1 MSKFIISV
9 ENIYKKEYPIPEE
22 DIGAAV
28 KDTVKATIERMKCQP
43 YDGSAV
49 ANFYIRSAS
58 DPESENRRIG
68 SITLDGCE
76 ACTRPVRAPQ
86 CCDEDCNHCPCCDF
100 CDEDE
105 DEEIDEADNDPTDQ
119 ILSYLDII
127 FDQLEHIIDR
137 LEAVSVPSTKE

>member
-9 ENIYKKEYPIPEE
+9 ENIYKKEDPIPEE
-22 DIGAAV
+22 DLEAAV
-28 KDTVKATIERMKCQP
+28 KDTVEATIERMKRQP

-49 ANFYIRSAS
+49 ANFYLRSAS

-76 ACTRPVRAPQ
+76 DYTRHTEAPQ
-86 CCDEDCNHCPCCDF
+86 SCDEDCDHCPCCDF

-105 DEEIDEADNDPTDQ
+105 AIDSDPADQ
-119 ILSYLDII
+119 ILTYLDII

-137 LEAVSVPSTKE
+137 LEAVSESSVKE